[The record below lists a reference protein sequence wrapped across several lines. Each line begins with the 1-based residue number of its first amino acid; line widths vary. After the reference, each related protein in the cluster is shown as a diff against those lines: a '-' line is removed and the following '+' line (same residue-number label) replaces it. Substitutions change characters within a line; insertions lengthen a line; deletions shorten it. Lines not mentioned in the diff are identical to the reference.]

1 MKRFALSLIFLLVFG
16 CAWGQQL
23 RKMLLKDGNSYCL
36 IMDENGVGVSKDD
49 VVIIPTERGYSSCEY
64 EKGYYVF
71 SKDGLYGLADRVGEE
86 VVPRYYSELSF
97 VSRDSVLAV
106 TESRD
111 TTILGIGAL
120 LEQAKV
126 RYGKIEA
133 AKFPGKVFHE
143 AIGYYTETVDGYIRV
158 VGVNGEVVVSDV
170 FGAPNGKSVR
180 TKAVSYAGRHN
191 GDCFVVYGDD
201 DDDDDSI
208 YLTLQGDPEYKRIL
222 LFGVD
227 EVKPYDYN
235 EYLALKIISHSSGAS
250 VAVLREESDYAYVQ
264 KSDQYKDISDFM
276 LINGNFHAVTVTGE
290 MFDTQVGLTLPPV
303 SGQIKPEMPTSL
315 QKLLSYNLGDIFTE
329 SLARQGYLDAI
340 RLYVRQNT
348 FKYCEYD
355 VCLDIHTVVQMLEL
369 SYRHSTDCLFM
380 YACILSGCLSEESHQ
395 YVDKERARE
404 LFRQYLSL
412 LDTIDESDY
421 PWGQSKSG
429 LLYII
434 ESRFPELL
442 TE

>member
-1 MKRFALSLIFLLVFG
+1 MRRLAVSIIFLLVS
-16 CAWGQQL
+16 ASIWGQQA
-23 RKMLLKDGNSYCL
+23 RKMLRKEGNAYCL
-36 IMDENGVGVSKDD
+36 IMDGNCVGVSKDD
-49 VVIIPTERGYSSCEY
+49 VVIIPTGRGYSSCEY
-64 EKGYYVF
+64 KGGYYIF
-71 SKDGLYGLADRVGEE
+71 SKGGLYGLTDAVGEE
-86 VVPRYYSELSF
+86 VVPRYYQELSF
-97 VSRDSVLAV
+97 ISRDSVFTV

-111 TTILGIGAL
+111 TAVLGIGVL
-120 LEQAKV
+120 LEQARM
-126 RYGKIEA
+126 RYEKMDA
-133 AKFPGKVFHE
+133 SKYPGKVFHK
-143 AIGYYTETVDGYIRV
+143 ANGYYTETVDGYIRV

-170 FGAPNGKSVR
+170 FSAPNGKSVR
-180 TKAVSYAGRHN
+180 AKAVSYAGKHN
-191 GDCFVVYGDD
+191 GDCFVVYG

-235 EYLALKIISHSSGAS
+235 EYLWLKIISRSRGAS
-250 VAVLREESDYAYVQ
+250 VAVLREESDYTYVQ
-264 KSDQYKDISDFM
+264 VSDQYKDISDFI
-276 LINGNFHAVTVTGE
+276 LINGNFHALTVTGE

-442 TE
+442 R

>member
-71 SKDGLYGLADRVGEE
+71 SKDGLYGLADRAGDE

-170 FGAPNGKSVR
+170 FGNLASNPVR
-180 TKAVSYAGRHN
+180 ARAVSYAGKHN
-191 GDCFVVYGDD
+191 GDCFVVYASDNN
-201 DDDDDSI
+201 I
-208 YLTLQGDPEYKRIL
+208 YLTLKDHSDYKSML
-222 LFGVD
+222 LYEVD
-227 EVKPYDYN
+227 EVRPYECN
-235 EYLALKIISHSSGAS
+235 EYLWLKIISRSRGAS

-315 QKLLSYNLGDIFTE
+315 QKLLSYNLGDLFTE

-348 FKYCEYD
+348 FQYCEYD
-355 VCLDIHTVVQMLEL
+355 VCSDIHTVVQMLEL

-442 TE
+442 R

>member
-1 MKRFALSLIFLLVFG
+1 MIFLLVFG

-71 SKDGLYGLADRVGEE
+71 SKDGLYGLADRAGDE

-170 FGAPNGKSVR
+170 FGNLASNPVR
-180 TKAVSYAGRHN
+180 ARAVSYAGKHN
-191 GDCFVVYGDD
+191 GDCFVVYASDNN
-201 DDDDDSI
+201 I
-208 YLTLQGDPEYKRIL
+208 YLTLKDHSDYKSML
-222 LFGVD
+222 LYEVD
-227 EVKPYDYN
+227 EVRPYECN
-235 EYLALKIISHSSGAS
+235 EYLWLKIISRSRGAS
-250 VAVLREESDYAYVQ
+250 VAVLREESDYTYVQ
-264 KSDQYKDISDFM
+264 VSDQYKDISDFI
-276 LINGNFHAVTVTGE
+276 LINGNFHALTVTGE

-315 QKLLSYNLGDIFTE
+315 QKLFSYNLGDLFTE

-348 FKYCEYD
+348 FQYCEYD
-355 VCLDIHTVVQMLEL
+355 VCSDIHTVVQMLEL

-442 TE
+442 M

>member
-49 VVIIPTERGYSSCEY
+49 VVIIPTGRGYSSCEY
-64 EKGYYVF
+64 EGGYYIF
-71 SKDGLYGLADRVGEE
+71 SKGGLYGLTDAVGEE
-86 VVPRYYSELSF
+86 VVPRYYQELSF
-97 VSRDSVLAV
+97 ISRDSVFTV

-111 TTILGIGAL
+111 TAVLGIGVL
-120 LEQAKV
+120 LEQARM
-126 RYGKIEA
+126 RYEKMDA
-133 AKFPGKVFHE
+133 SKYPGKVFHK

-158 VGVNGEVVVSDV
+158 VGVVGVNGEVVVSDV
-170 FGAPNGKSVR
+170 FSAPNGKSVR
-180 TKAVSYAGRHN
+180 AKAVSYAGKHN
-191 GDCFVVYGDD
+191 GDCFVVYGTDGH
-201 DDDDDSI
+201 I
-208 YLTLQGDPEYKRIL
+208 YLALKDDPEYKRML
-222 LFGVD
+222 LYEVD

-290 MFDTQVGLTLPPV
+290 MFDTEVGLSLPPI
-303 SGQIKPEMPTSL
+303 SEQIKPEMQAQL
-315 QKLLSYNLGDIFTE
+315 RKLLSYHLGELFTE

-340 RLYVRQNT
+340 RIFVRQNT
-348 FKYCEYD
+348 FWYLEYD
-355 VCLDIHTVVQMLEL
+355 ICFDFQTTVQLLEL
-369 SYRHSTDCLFM
+369 SHRYSSDCLFI
-380 YACILSGCLSEESHQ
+380 YACILSGYMYEEQHQ

-404 LFRQYLSL
+404 LFRQYLSII
-412 LDTIDESDY
+412 DTINESDY

-442 TE
+442 M

>member
-64 EKGYYVF
+64 EGGYYIF
-71 SKDGLYGLADRVGEE
+71 SKGGLYGLTDAVGEE
-86 VVPRYYSELSF
+86 VVPRYYQELSF
-97 VSRDSVLAV
+97 ISRDSVFTV

-111 TTILGIGAL
+111 TAVLGIGVL
-120 LEQAKV
+120 LEQARM
-126 RYGKIEA
+126 RYEKMDA
-133 AKFPGKVFHE
+133 SKYPGKVFHK

-170 FGAPNGKSVR
+170 FGNLAVNPVR
-180 TKAVSYAGRHN
+180 AIAVSYAGKHN

-201 DDDDDSI
+201 NNI
-208 YLTLQGDPEYKRIL
+208 YLTLKDHSEYEGML
-222 LFGVD
+222 LYEVD
-227 EVKPYDYN
+227 EVRPYECN
-235 EYLALKIISHSSGAS
+235 EYLWLKIISRSRGAS
-250 VAVLREESDYAYVQ
+250 VAVLREESDYTYVQ
-264 KSDQYKDISDFM
+264 VSDQYKDISDFI
-276 LINGNFHAVTVTGE
+276 LINGNFHALTVTGE

-303 SGQIKPEMPTSL
+303 SGLIKPEMPTSL
-315 QKLLSYNLGDIFTE
+315 QKLLSYNIRDIFTE

-348 FKYCEYD
+348 FQYCEYD

-369 SYRHSTDCLFM
+369 SYRYSTDCLFM
-380 YACILSGCLSEESHQ
+380 YACILSGCLSKESHQ

-421 PWGQSKSG
+421 PWRQSKSE

-434 ESRFPELL
+434 ERRFPELL
-442 TE
+442 M

>member
-1 MKRFALSLIFLLVFG
+1 MKRFSLSFIFLLVFG
-16 CAWGQQL
+16 CVWGQQL

-64 EKGYYVF
+64 EKGYYIF
-71 SKDGLYGLADRVGEE
+71 SKDGLYGLADRAGDE

-120 LEQAKV
+120 LEQARM
-126 RYGKIEA
+126 RYEKMDA
-133 AKFPGKVFHE
+133 SKYPGKVFHK

-180 TKAVSYAGRHN
+180 AKAVSYAGKHN
-191 GDCFVVYGDD
+191 GDCFVVYG

-290 MFDTQVGLTLPPV
+290 MFDTEVGLSLPPI
-303 SGQIKPEMPTSL
+303 SEQIKPEMQAHL
-315 QKLLSYNLGDIFTE
+315 RKLLSYHLDELFTE

-340 RLYVRQNT
+340 RIFVRQNT
-348 FKYCEYD
+348 FWYLEYD
-355 VCLDIHTVVQMLEL
+355 ICFDFQATVQLLEL
-369 SYRHSTDCLFM
+369 SHRYSSDCLFI
-380 YACILSGCLSEESHQ
+380 YACILSGYMYEEQHQ

-404 LFRQYLSL
+404 LFRQYLSII
-412 LDTIDESDY
+412 DTINESDY

>member
-71 SKDGLYGLADRVGEE
+71 TKDGLYGLADRAGDE

-106 TESRD
+106 TESCD
-111 TTILGIGAL
+111 TTILGIGTL

-170 FGAPNGKSVR
+170 FGNRAGNPVR
-180 TKAVSYAGRHN
+180 AMAVSYAGKHN
-191 GDCFVVYGDD
+191 GDCFVVYASDNN
-201 DDDDDSI
+201 I
-208 YLTLQGDPEYKRIL
+208 YLTLKDHSDYKSML
-222 LFGVD
+222 LYEVD
-227 EVKPYDYN
+227 EVRPYECN
-235 EYLALKIISHSSGAS
+235 EYLWLKIISRSRGAS
-250 VAVLREESDYAYVQ
+250 VAVLREESDYTYVQ
-264 KSDQYKDISDFM
+264 VSDQYKDISDFI
-276 LINGNFHAVTVTGE
+276 LINGNFHALTVTGE

-315 QKLLSYNLGDIFTE
+315 QKLFSYNLGDLFTE

-348 FKYCEYD
+348 FQYCEYD
-355 VCLDIHTVVQMLEL
+355 VCSDIHTVVQMLEL

-442 TE
+442 M

>member
-1 MKRFALSLIFLLVFG
+1 MRRFFLSVILLLLFG
-16 CAWGQQL
+16 SSWGQQL
-23 RKMLLKDGNSYCL
+23 RKMVRKEGNTYCL
-36 IMDENGVGVSKDD
+36 IMDGKGVGVSKDD
-49 VVIIPTERGYSSCEY
+49 VVIIPTGRGYTSCEY
-64 EKGYYVF
+64 EKGYYIF
-71 SKDGLYGLADRVGEE
+71 SKDGLYGLADRAGDE
-86 VVPRYYSELSF
+86 VVPRYYIELSF
-97 VSRDSVLAV
+97 VNRDSVLAV

-158 VGVNGEVVVSDV
+158 VGVNGEVVVSDI
-170 FGAPNGKSVR
+170 FSAPNGKSVR
-180 TKAVSYAGRHN
+180 AKAVSYAGKHN
-191 GDCFVVYGDD
+191 GDCFVVYG

-235 EYLALKIISHSSGAS
+235 EYLWLKIISRSRGAS
-250 VAVLREESDYAYVQ
+250 VAVLREESDYTYVQ
-264 KSDQYKDISDFM
+264 VSDQYKDISDFI
-276 LINGNFHAVTVTGE
+276 LINGNFHALTVTGE

-315 QKLLSYNLGDIFTE
+315 QKLLSYNLEDIFTE

-348 FKYCEYD
+348 FKYLEYD
-355 VCLDIHTVVQMLEL
+355 ICFDFQTTVQLLEL
-369 SYRHSTDCLFM
+369 SHRYSSDCLFI
-380 YACILSGCLSEESHQ
+380 YACILSGYMYEEQHQ

-421 PWGQSKSG
+421 PWGQSKSR

-442 TE
+442 R